1 MENNEILDQ
10 GLNAPLNQDGGL
22 SSEDKGYLETAAK
35 WAKFMAIMGF
45 IGVGFMV
52 LGAFSLMAMGSMMGS
67 AMEGGSPM
75 MGGMMG
81 TGIAVL
87 YLLMALPFFF
97 TCLYLYRFASKIQ
110 ASLYSN
116 NLTATDAFL
125 NLRNYFRLRGYI
137 VVAIIILYLVAIVF
151 GVGAMAMLGK

>member
-10 GLNAPLNQDGGL
+10 GLNASLNQDSGL

-35 WAKFMAIMGF
+35 WAKFMAVMGF

-52 LGAFSLMAMGSMMGS
+52 LGAFALMAMGSMMGS
-67 AMEGGSPM
+67 ALEGGSPM

-137 VVAIIILYLVAIVF
+137 VVVIIVLYLAAIVF
-151 GVGAMAMLGK
+151 GVGAAAMMK